1 MFSTLVL
8 VWVLLCVVGLL
19 AATVDSIGRLI
30 VAILQWLGTF
40 VCLFALFV
48 WVAS

>member
-8 VWVLLCVVGLL
+8 VWVLLCVIGMV
-19 AATVDSIGRLI
+19 AATVDSFGRLV
-30 VAILQWLGTF
+30 VATLHWLGTF
-40 VCLFALFV
+40 LCLFALFV